1 MSCSLNLQN
10 TDDMEELAM
19 CETALLERLIETTS
33 GYSSWSVLRQAVQDG
48 RTVHLAVMV
57 EPFLS
62 YILDGKKSIESRFS
76 KHAIAPFYQI
86 EPGDLVLLKLTGGPV
101 VGCFDTDTVEFV
113 ALNKEEHDRL
123 QRHYSAA
130 ICADDDFWQARQ
142 DRRYAT
148 LVGVRNVHI
157 LDPAPVAKSDRR
169 GWVVLQPRQPS
180 HDADQLNLL

>member
-1 MSCSLNLQN
+1 MH
-10 TDDMEELAM
+10 
-19 CETALLERLIETTS
+19 ETALLERLVETTS
-33 GYSSWSVLRQAVQDG
+33 NYSSWSMLRQAVRDR

-76 KHAIAPFYQI
+76 QHAVAPFHQI
-86 EPGDLVLLKLTGGPV
+86 KPGDLVLLKLTGGPV

-113 ALNKEEHDRL
+113 ALNKGERDRL

-130 ICADDDFWQARQ
+130 ICVNEEFWHARR
-142 DRRYAT
+142 DKRYAT

-169 GWVVLQPRQPS
+169 GWVVLQPRRAS
-180 HDADQLNLL
+180 YNGDQLISSGKQQPGLRIFASY